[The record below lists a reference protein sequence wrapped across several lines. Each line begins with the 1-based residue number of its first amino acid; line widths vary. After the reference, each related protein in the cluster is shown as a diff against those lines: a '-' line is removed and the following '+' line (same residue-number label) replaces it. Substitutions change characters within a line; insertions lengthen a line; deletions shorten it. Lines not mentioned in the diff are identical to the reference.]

1 MKHVVLWLV
10 FCCCVMIQG
19 HAQPV
24 AQFDAKDKNI
34 GMLLWKQPV
43 TVYYQMTN
51 TGNQPLIIERVVPS
65 CACSEAEWTKEPIA
79 PQKMGEISVVY
90 DAKTLGHFY
99 KDVAVYTNASEKPV
113 YLAFRGEVATE
124 VFEDANNY
132 PYQIGS
138 LRLSHSSIEFDDV
151 NKGEKPTFEIKVMN
165 GTGEIYEPALMHLP
179 PYLSAEIT
187 PEKVGKNM
195 VGTMIVTLD
204 SEKLPKLGLT
214 TASVYLSRFPGDVV
228 GAENEIPVS
237 VINLPDFSHRSSSER
252 QNPPKIQLAED
263 ELYVDGIRETEIRKL
278 SVEIRNV
285 GRSNLKIL
293 DLQVLNGGLGAD
305 LKKRELAPG
314 KKTKMKITVEGSHLK
329 DLKSVPRILLITND
343 PENPKVMIKVN
354 TTLTK

>member
-1 MKHVVLWLV
+1 
-10 FCCCVMIQG
+10 MIQG

-151 NKGEKPTFEIKVMN
+151 NMGEKPTFEIKVMN
-165 GTGEIYEPALMHLP
+165 GTGEMYEPALMHLP